1 MILAVIDWE
10 FTWRILP
17 ELLRGLVVT
26 VEATV
31 LGMALALVLG
41 LAWAVVQRS
50 GTPGLSGGTR
60 AFVDF
65 VRNTPL
71 LVQIYFFF
79 YVMPD
84 LGLKLSPLLTGILAL
99 GLHYSAY
106 TSEIYRAGLDGVDRG
121 QTDASLALGLSRAQ
135 TFRRV
140 VLPQAIPPVVPA
152 LGNRFIALFK
162 DTPML
167 SAITVL
173 ELLQR
178 AKIIGAESFRYF
190 EPITLVGVFFLLLS
204 LLSAWGVQRLES
216 RLRLRY

>member
-1 MILAVIDWE
+1 MIDWE

-26 VEATV
+26 VQATV
-31 LGMALALVLG
+31 LGMTLALALG
-41 LAWAVVQRS
+41 LLWAMLQRTHVR
-50 GTPGLSGGTR
+50 GVARATR
-60 AFVDF
+60 IVVDF

-84 LGLKLSPLLTGILAL
+84 LGLTLAPLTTGILAL

-106 TSEIYRAGLDGVDRG
+106 TAEIYRAGLEGVPRG
-121 QTDASLALGLSRAQ
+121 QWEAAAALDLSSFQ
-135 TFRRV
+135 TFRHV
-140 VLPQAIPPVVPA
+140 ILPQAIPPVVPV

-178 AKIIGAESFRYF
+178 AKIIGSESFRYL
-190 EPITLVGVFFLLLS
+190 EPITLVGVLFLLVS
-204 LLSAWGVQRLES
+204 LASAWAVQRLET
-216 RLRLRY
+216 RLQLRH

>member
-1 MILAVIDWE
+1 VIDWE

-26 VEATV
+26 VQATV
-31 LGMALALVLG
+31 LGMLVALALG
-41 LAWAVVQRS
+41 LLWAVLQRS
-50 GTPGLSGGTR
+50 HSPGVAGATR
-60 AFVDF
+60 VVVDF

-84 LGLKLSPLLTGILAL
+84 LGLTLPPLTTGVLAL

-106 TSEIYRAGLDGVDRG
+106 TAEIYRAGLEAVPRG
-121 QTDASLALGLSRAQ
+121 QWEAAAALDLSARQ
-135 TFRRV
+135 TLRHV
-140 VLPQAIPPVVPA
+140 ILPQAIPPVVPA

-178 AKIIGAESFRYF
+178 AKIIGSESFRYL
-190 EPITLVGVFFLLLS
+190 EPITLVGLLFLLLS
-204 LLSAWGVQRLES
+204 LASAWAVQRLEN
-216 RLRLRY
+216 RLQLRH

>member
-1 MILAVIDWE
+1 VIDWAFAWE
-10 FTWRILP
+10 ILP
-17 ELLRGLVVT
+17 QLLRGLVVT
-26 VEATV
+26 VQATV
-31 LGMALALVLG
+31 LGMILALALG
-41 LAWAVVQRS
+41 LLWALLQRTHVRGVAWV
-50 GTPGLSGGTR
+50 TR
-60 AFVDF
+60 VAVDF

-84 LGLKLSPLLTGILAL
+84 LGLTLAPLATGILAL

-106 TSEIYRAGLDGVDRG
+106 TAEIYRAGLDGVPRA
-121 QTDASLALGLSRAQ
+121 QWEAAAALDLSRLQ
-135 TFRRV
+135 TFQHV

-178 AKIIGAESFRYF
+178 AKIIGSESFRYL
-190 EPITLVGVFFLLLS
+190 EPITLVGLLFLLLS
-204 LLSAWGVQRLES
+204 LLSAWAVQRLET
-216 RLRLRY
+216 RLQVRH

>member
-1 MILAVIDWE
+1 MIDWE

-26 VEATV
+26 VQATV
-31 LGMALALVLG
+31 LGMIFALALG
-41 LAWAVVQRS
+41 LLWAVLQRTHVR
-50 GTPGLSGGTR
+50 GVARATR
-60 AFVDF
+60 IVVDF

-84 LGLKLSPLLTGILAL
+84 LGLTLAPLTTGILAL

-106 TSEIYRAGLDGVDRG
+106 TAEIYRAGLDGVPRG
-121 QTDASLALGLSRAQ
+121 QWEAAAALDLSAVQ
-135 TFRRV
+135 TFRHV
-140 VLPQAIPPVVPA
+140 ILPQAIPPVVPA

-178 AKIIGAESFRYF
+178 AKIIGSESFRYL
-190 EPITLVGVFFLLLS
+190 EPITLVGLLFLLVS
-204 LLSAWGVQRLES
+204 LVSAWAVQRLEI
-216 RLRLRY
+216 RLQLRH

>member
-1 MILAVIDWE
+1 MIDWA
-10 FTWRILP
+10 FTWRIVP

-26 VEATV
+26 VQATV
-31 LGMALALVLG
+31 VGMTVALALG
-41 LAWAVVQRS
+41 LLWAVLQR
-50 GTPGLSGGTR
+50 TPVRGVAPATR
-60 AFVDF
+60 VVVDF

-84 LGLKLSPLLTGILAL
+84 LGLTLAPLTTGILAL

-106 TSEIYRAGLDGVDRG
+106 TAEIYRAGLDGVPRG
-121 QTDASLALGLSRAQ
+121 QWEAAAALALGPLQ
-135 TFRRV
+135 TFRQV
-140 VLPQAIPPVVPA
+140 ILPQAIPPVIPA

-178 AKIIGAESFRYF
+178 AKIIGSESFRYL
-190 EPITLVGVFFLLLS
+190 EPITLVGLLFLLVS
-204 LLSAWGVQRLES
+204 LVSAWAVQRLEN
-216 RLRLRY
+216 RLQLRH

>member
-1 MILAVIDWE
+1 MIDWE

-26 VEATV
+26 VQATI
-31 LGMALALVLG
+31 LGMTLALALG
-41 LAWAVVQRS
+41 LLWAMLQRTHVR
-50 GTPGLSGGTR
+50 GVARATR
-60 AFVDF
+60 IVVDF

-84 LGLKLSPLLTGILAL
+84 LGLTLAPLTTGVLAL

-106 TSEIYRAGLDGVDRG
+106 TAEIYRAGLEGVPRG
-121 QTDASLALGLSRAQ
+121 QWEAAAALDLSSFQ
-135 TFRRV
+135 TFRHV
-140 VLPQAIPPVVPA
+140 ILPQAIPPVVPA

-178 AKIIGAESFRYF
+178 AKIIGSESFRYL
-190 EPITLVGVFFLLLS
+190 EPITLVGLLFLLLS
-204 LLSAWGVQRLES
+204 LVSAWAVQRLET
-216 RLRLRY
+216 RLQLRH